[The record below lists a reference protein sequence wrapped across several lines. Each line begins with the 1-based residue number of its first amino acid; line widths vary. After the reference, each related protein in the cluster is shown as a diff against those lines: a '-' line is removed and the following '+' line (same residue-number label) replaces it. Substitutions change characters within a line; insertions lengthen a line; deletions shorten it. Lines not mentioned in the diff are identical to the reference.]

1 MKFTATEYGK
11 KRILSDEFAEATLAM
26 ARSMYP
32 KGYSE
37 MDLLAMVGTEVIRT
51 ILMQSETDTVELD
64 LESEEFHNF
73 LVAEK
78 DLLRAGV
85 QKVVA
90 FAREQTEG
98 FRAFTKNPR
107 GNA

>member
-37 MDLLAMVGTEVIRT
+37 MDLLAIRLNW
-51 ILMQSETDTVELD
+51 IW
-64 LESEEFHNF
+64 
-73 LVAEK
+73 
-78 DLLRAGV
+78 
-85 QKVVA
+85 KVKS
-90 FAREQTEG
+90 FITSLSR
-98 FRAFTKNPR
+98 KKIC
-107 GNA
+107 